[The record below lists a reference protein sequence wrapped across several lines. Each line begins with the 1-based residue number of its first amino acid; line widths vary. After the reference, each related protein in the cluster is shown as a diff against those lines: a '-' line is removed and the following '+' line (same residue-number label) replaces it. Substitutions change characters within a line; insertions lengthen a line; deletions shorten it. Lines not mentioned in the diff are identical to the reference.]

1 MQSKSTARQGLFKAT
16 LIFSICLSIYSCKKG
31 NDAEQSV
38 SIDKTLLEITP
49 AEYASIAYDNPK
61 ELSTDEIKKVIQ
73 AYPLKDNPA
82 TKGSN
87 DIQFEVAEKYYID
100 QKGALEKASVS
111 PATKSQVS
119 DNKIAVYNVN
129 ITSGNKTGSAL
140 VCADERAPVV
150 LAYMP
155 VNHLRPELLGENLM
169 YQSSKRYIT
178 DRLVYIG
185 HLRDSLRS
193 KTLSKLEEKLGKL
206 PEQDVFSFVKN
217 KIRVQSTAPKT
228 KSPVESWLPTQVIS
242 QVGPFATTEWDQ
254 SGVADQLLPSGS
266 TCTRVPA
273 GCLVIAGAQVLA
285 QLAPTFPVIVRYETR
300 EVNIPGAGHGGVTRT
315 ITIPIYENVNWPYLK
330 ANPFIGYYDP
340 QDKQTMYS
348 RLIRDIFNRTQ
359 TIPSCEG
366 SGTQMQKM
374 IDLLRNYIDIDNPA
388 GFNVQQIKASLD
400 NNRSVIAAGSRLS
413 GTEKIRH
420 AWVVDGYAICDKM
433 NGSTPGDLVHQY
445 DLYLHANLGW
455 GGSDTGWF
463 LVGTDWNLSFDVAWD
478 TRQYGLDMQM
488 ATNARNK

>member
-73 AYPLKDNPA
+73 AYPLKDNHA

-285 QLAPTFPVIVRYETR
+285 QLTPTFPVVVGQRPSGPLFPI
-300 EVNIPGAGHGGVTRT
+300 AGPY
-315 ITIPIYENVNWPYLK
+315 IPIYENVNWSYLK
-330 ANPFIGYYDP
+330 QNPYIGYYDP

-348 RLIRDIFNRTQ
+348 RLIYKIFTSTQ
-359 TIPSCEG
+359 TTPACEG
-366 SGTQMQKM
+366 SGTQMNKM
-374 IDLLRNYIDIDNPA
+374 IDFLRGYINIDNA
-388 GFNVQQIKASLD
+388 AAFNVQQIKASLD

-488 ATNARNK
+488 AGNARPK